1 MSKKL
6 FNLVF
11 IGPPGGGKGTEIQL
25 LQQKKYYKIST
36 GDLLRNE
43 ANKGTALG
51 KTIQKDMDAG
61 NLIKDSIVTKL
72 LDQELKQFDN
82 GLIFDGY
89 PRNLKQAKTL
99 DKLLDNND
107 LQIDAIIHLD
117 TPDDL
122 IIKRITGR
130 YVCKKCGA
138 TYNKFGVQPKKA
150 GVCDV
155 CKSTEFKVR
164 SDDKLSVVKKRLK
177 DYHNE
182 AEKLLGYYDK
192 QGIVYDVDGSHG
204 DQMKTHK
211 QVLEVFKQIK
221 KDQKK

>member
-25 LQQKKYYKIST
+25 LQKKKYIKIST

-43 ANKGTALG
+43 VSSGSKLG
-51 KTIQKDMDAG
+51 KSIQKDMDAG

-72 LDQELKQFDN
+72 LDQELKENDS

-99 DKLLDNND
+99 DRLLKKND
-107 LQIDAIIHLD
+107 LEIDAVIHLD

-155 CKSTEFKVR
+155 CKGTEFKVR
-164 SDDKLSVVKKRLK
+164 SDDKLSVVKKRLR
-177 DYHNE
+177 DYHKE
-182 AEKLLGYYDK
+182 ADELLGYYDK
-192 QGIVYDVDGSHG
+192 QGIVYDIDGSSG
-204 DQMKTHK
+204 DQMLTHK
-211 QVLEVFKQIK
+211 QVLKVFKELSK
-221 KDQKK
+221 

>member
-6 FNLVF
+6 FNLIF

-43 ANKGTALG
+43 VAKETTFG
-51 KTIQKDMDAG
+51 KSIKKDMDSG
-61 NLIKDSIVTKL
+61 KLIKDTIVSKL
-72 LDQELKQFDN
+72 ITQELTKHKH

-89 PRNLKQAKTL
+89 PRNLKQAKKL
-99 DKLLDNND
+99 DKLLADHK
-107 LQIDAIIHLD
+107 LKIDAVIHLD

-130 YVCKKCGA
+130 YICTQCGA
-138 TYNKFGVQPKKA
+138 TYNKHGVQPKKA

-155 CKSTEFKVR
+155 CKGTGFKIR
-164 SDDKLSVVKKRLK
+164 PDDKLDIVKKRLD
-177 DYHNE
+177 DYHKE
-182 AEKLLGYYDK
+182 ESELLGYYTK
-192 QGIVYDVDGSHG
+192 KEIVHKIDGSTG
-204 DQMKTHK
+204 DQNITHK
-211 QVLEVFKQIK
+211 QVLKVFTSLVK
-221 KDQKK
+221 